1 MKKVLIGLLMLTGV
15 LAYGQKPKYLV
26 FKTYK
31 DGKVIG
37 QKYVK
42 IPAKETIQVTTVKY
56 VPKLQKSKPQIVK
69 IPEYKIVNVPTAPTA
84 LDTVAIL
91 QQYYPKNVHKETIT
105 LEDGVGSIQITDTIS
120 HNRLVSRKWLADV
133 KPIVKVKE
141 KIVEIYRPKEVQWY
155 MGPHI
160 TTNFTQ
166 PIQSFG
172 VSVLRK
178 SLNDNIIQL
187 QIGGNVHEGTM
198 RPNAYFGIGG
208 FLKLN

>member
-1 MKKVLIGLLMLTGV
+1 MKKVVLGLLMLSGV
-15 LAYGQKPKYLV
+15 LAFAQKPKYLV

-42 IPAKETIQVTTVKY
+42 IPEKETIQVTQIKY
-56 VPKLQKSKPQIVK
+56 VPKIKKSKPQIVK
-69 IPEYKIVNVPTAPTA
+69 QLEYKLVNVPTAPTA
-84 LDTVAIL
+84 LDTIAIL

-105 LEDGVGSIQITDTIS
+105 FEDGAGTIQIIDSIS
-120 HNRLVSRKWLADV
+120 HNRLVHREWLADV
-133 KPIVKVKE
+133 KPRVRQT
-141 KIVEIYRPKEVQWY
+141 IVEVYRPKEVQWY

-166 PIQSFG
+166 PVQSFG
-172 VSVLRK
+172 LSIVRK
-178 SLNDNIIQL
+178 DLSDNLLQL

-198 RPNAYFGIGG
+198 RPNAYFGIGVL
-208 FLKLN
+208 LKLN